1 MSIFSIN
8 DNSNYGSILS
18 QSKANKESKENSKIS
33 FANTFLKQN
42 ASKLNEIQN
51 ANSQTL
57 ARSEVLSNNNALSN
71 NSNSTN
77 ISNSSNTNLSINN
90 ATKTSSPNY
99 DISSEFK
106 NSIYT
111 LKYKQADTSNIV
123 SLAYGYG
130 VDANGYMGSDFNK
143 AAGLP
148 EDFKIHKS
156 TLDEIKKAA
165 ENDPVVSST
174 KEYLGVSEY
183 YTNIDMAETIKQY
196 YNLFFNALGQSFPND
211 KTSFSEADINSMPSG
226 YAIDGFYNG
235 YGAFKHPD
243 AIRNDDIAIKSIADY
258 SNVLISNIYR
268 SQEQLNEANS
278 IYSDSAGLISGI
290 KPETLG
296 LSLEEIKNVSKG
308 EDWQFNPDMSVYPQ
322 NEYGSYSKE
331 ALFMS
336 LIKSQEGRI
345 LYSPKTTLNPTIE
358 AYNRAMAKESFS
370 GPAIHLDSIMTGKSD
385 FKSFFRYWAERGIAE
400 GDLYMYE
407 NNIPKESAMGNWA
420 LDAEIKQA
428 LANGWKAKPS
438 TINSYADSIMDR
450 LNNLIGQTRV

>member
-1 MSIFSIN
+1 
-8 DNSNYGSILS
+8 
-18 QSKANKESKENSKIS
+18 KANKESKENSKIS
-33 FANTFLKQN
+33 FANSFLKQN

-57 ARSEVLSNNNALSN
+57 ARSEVL
-71 NSNSTN
+71 NSTN
-77 ISNSSNTNLSINN
+77 TTNTSNNTNFSISS
-90 ATKTSSPNY
+90 KTSSPNY

-111 LKYKQADTSNIV
+111 LKYKQADISTSTNT
-123 SLAYGYG
+123 AYGYS
-130 VDANGYMGSDFNK
+130 VDKDGYMGSDFNK

-165 ENDPVVSST
+165 ENEPYIADM
-174 KEYLGVSEY
+174 KQYFGVSEY

-196 YNLFFNALGQSFPND
+196 YNLFSNALGQSFPND
-211 KTSFSEADINSMPSG
+211 KTSFSEADINSMPKG
-226 YAIDGFYNG
+226 YAING
-235 YGAFKHPD
+235 
-243 AIRNDDIAIKSIADY
+243 IKSMDFNDP
-258 SNVLISNIYR
+258 SNRMNITHLRDFSNSSITNIY
-268 SQEQLNEANS
+268 QTPEQAKEADE
-278 IYSDSAGLISGI
+278 IWLDSGCMIKGLSS
-290 KPETLG
+290 ETLG

-322 NEYGSYSKE
+322 NEDGSYSKE
-331 ALFMS
+331 TLFMS
-336 LIKSQEGRI
+336 FLKSQGGQPVES
-345 LYSPKTTLNPTIE
+345 LKTTLNPKVE

-385 FKSFFRYWAERGIAE
+385 FKSFFRYWAERGIEE

-428 LANGWKAKPS
+428 IANGWKAKPS

-450 LNNLIGQTRV
+450 

>member
-33 FANTFLKQN
+33 FANAFLKQN
-42 ASKLNEIQN
+42 ASKLSDIESK
-51 ANSQTL
+51 NSQTL
-57 ARSEVLSNNNALSN
+57 ARSEILSNNNALSN

-111 LKYKQADTSNIV
+111 LKYKQVDLNTDT
-123 SLAYGYG
+123 AYGYS
-130 VDANGYMGSDFNK
+130 VDKDGYMGSDFNK

-196 YNLFFNALGQSFPND
+196 YNLFSNALGQSFPND

-226 YAIDGFYNG
+226 YGVSGTQWMDF
-235 YGAFKHPD
+235 
-243 AIRNDDIAIKSIADY
+243 NDP
-258 SNVLISNIYR
+258 SNRMNITGLKDFSNSLISNIYKTP
-268 SQEQLNEANS
+268 EQAKEANDLWA
-278 IYSDSAGLISGI
+278 DSGYMIDGLLP
-290 KPETLG
+290 KTLG

-322 NEYGSYSKE
+322 NEDGSYSKE
-331 ALFMS
+331 TLFMS
-336 LIKSQEGRI
+336 FLKSQGGQPVE
-345 LYSPKTTLNPTIE
+345 SSETTLNPKVE
-358 AYNRAMAKESFS
+358 AYNTAMAKESFS
-370 GPAIHLDSIMTGKSD
+370 TTSVDIGDIMTGKVD
-385 FKSFFRYWAERGIAE
+385 FASLFKYLASKNGKLE
-400 GDLYMYE
+400 GQLYMYE
-407 NNIPKESAMGNWA
+407 NNIPKESAIGNWA

>member
-1 MSIFSIN
+1 MFSIN
-8 DNSNYGSILS
+8 DNSNYNSILS
-18 QSKANKESKENSKIS
+18 QAKANKESKENSKIS
-33 FANTFLKQN
+33 FANAFLKQN

-57 ARSEVLSNNNALSN
+57 ARSEVL
-71 NSNSTN
+71 NSTN
-77 ISNSSNTNLSINN
+77 TTNTSNNTNFSISS
-90 ATKTSSPNY
+90 KTSSPNY

-111 LKYKQADTSNIV
+111 LKFKQADISTSTNT
-123 SLAYGYG
+123 AYGYS
-130 VDANGYMGSDFNK
+130 VDKDGYMGEDFNK

-165 ENDPVVSST
+165 ENEPYIADM
-174 KEYLGVSEY
+174 KQYFGVSEY

-196 YNLFFNALGQSFPND
+196 YNLFSNALGQSFPND
-211 KTSFSEADINSMPSG
+211 KTSFSQADINSMPKG
-226 YAIDGFYNG
+226 YTING
-235 YGAFKHPD
+235 
-243 AIRNDDIAIKSIADY
+243 IKSMDFNDP
-258 SNVLISNIYR
+258 SNRMNITHLRDFSNSLISNVYKTP
-268 SQEQLNEANS
+268 EQAKEADE
-278 IYSDSAGLISGI
+278 IWLDSGCMIKGLSS
-290 KPETLG
+290 ETLG

-322 NEYGSYSKE
+322 NEDGSYSKE

-336 LIKSQEGRI
+336 FLKSYGSGQPVE
-345 LYSPKTTLNPTIE
+345 SPKTTLNPKVE

-370 GPAIHLDSIMTGKSD
+370 GPAINIDSIMTGKSD
-385 FKSFFRYWAERGIAE
+385 FKSFFRYWAERGIEE

-438 TINSYADSIMDR
+438 TIDSYADSIMDR
-450 LNNLIGQTRV
+450 LNNLLGQTRV

>member
-8 DNSNYGSILS
+8 DNSNYNSILS

-33 FANTFLKQN
+33 FANAFLKQN
-42 ASKLNEIQN
+42 ASKLNEIQS

-57 ARSEVLSNNNALSN
+57 ARSEVL
-71 NSNSTN
+71 NSTN
-77 ISNSSNTNLSINN
+77 TTNTSNNTNFSISS
-90 ATKTSSPNY
+90 KTSSPNY

-111 LKYKQADTSNIV
+111 LKYKQADISNNT
-123 SLAYGYG
+123 AYGYS
-130 VDANGYMGSDFNK
+130 VDKDGYMGSDFNK

-165 ENDPVVSST
+165 ENDPVASST

-196 YNLFFNALGQSFPND
+196 YNLFSNALGQSFPND

-226 YAIDGFYNG
+226 YGVSGTQWMDF
-235 YGAFKHPD
+235 
-243 AIRNDDIAIKSIADY
+243 NDP
-258 SNVLISNIYR
+258 SNRMNITGLKDFSNSLISNVYKTH
-268 SQEQLNEANS
+268 EQAKEADDLWV
-278 IYSDSAGLISGI
+278 DSGYMIDGLLP
-290 KPETLG
+290 KTLG

-308 EDWQFNPDMSVYPQ
+308 EDWQFKPDMSFYPK
-322 NEYGSYSKE
+322 NEDGTYTKE
-331 ALFMS
+331 DLFMS
-336 LIKSQEGRI
+336 FLKAQNGQPVE
-345 LYSPKTTLNPTIE
+345 SPKTTLNPTIE

-370 GPAIHLDSIMTGKSD
+370 TTSVDIGDIMTGKVD
-385 FKSFFRYWAERGIAE
+385 FASLFKYLASKNGKLE
-400 GDLYMYE
+400 GQLYMYE
-407 NNIPKESAMGNWA
+407 NNISKESAMGNWA

-428 LANGWKAKPS
+428 IANGWKAKPS

-450 LNNLIGQTRV
+450 LNNLLGQTRV

>member
-18 QSKANKESKENSKIS
+18 QAKANKESKENSKIS
-33 FANTFLKQN
+33 FANAFLKQN

-57 ARSEVLSNNNALSN
+57 ARSEVL
-71 NSNSTN
+71 NSTN
-77 ISNSSNTNLSINN
+77 TTNTSNNTNFSISS
-90 ATKTSSPNY
+90 KTSSPNY

-111 LKYKQADTSNIV
+111 LKYKQADLNTNT
-123 SLAYGYG
+123 AYGYS
-130 VDANGYMGSDFNK
+130 VDKDGYMGSDFNK

-165 ENDPVVSST
+165 ENEPYIADM
-174 KEYLGVSEY
+174 KQYFGVSEY

-196 YNLFFNALGQSFPND
+196 YNLFSNALGQSFPND

-226 YAIDGFYNG
+226 YGVSGTQWMDF
-235 YGAFKHPD
+235 
-243 AIRNDDIAIKSIADY
+243 NDP
-258 SNVLISNIYR
+258 SNRMNITGLKDFSNSLISNIYKTP
-268 SQEQLNEANS
+268 EQAKEADDLWA
-278 IYSDSAGLISGI
+278 DSGYMIDGLLP
-290 KPETLG
+290 KTLG

-322 NEYGSYSKE
+322 NEDGSYSKE

-336 LIKSQEGRI
+336 FLKSQGGQPVE
-345 LYSPKTTLNPTIE
+345 SPKTTLNPKVE
-358 AYNRAMAKESFS
+358 AYNTAMAKESFS
-370 GPAIHLDSIMTGKSD
+370 TTSVDIGDIMTGKVD
-385 FKSFFRYWAERGIAE
+385 FASLFKYLASKNGKLE
-400 GDLYMYE
+400 GQLYMYE

-428 LANGWKAKPS
+428 LANGWKAS
-438 TINSYADSIMDR
+438 SESINSYVGSIMDR

>member
-33 FANTFLKQN
+33 FANAFLKQN
-42 ASKLNEIQN
+42 ASKLSDIESK
-51 ANSQTL
+51 NSQTL
-57 ARSEVLSNNNALSN
+57 ARSEILSNNNALN
-71 NSNSTN
+71 NSSNSAN

-90 ATKTSSPNY
+90 TTKTSSPNY

-111 LKYKQADTSNIV
+111 LKYKQADLSTDT
-123 SLAYGYG
+123 AYGYS
-130 VDANGYMGSDFNK
+130 VDKDGYMGSDFNK

-165 ENDPVVSST
+165 ENEPYIADM
-174 KEYLGVSEY
+174 KQYFGVSEY

-226 YAIDGFYNG
+226 YGVSGTQSMNF
-235 YGAFKHPD
+235 
-243 AIRNDDIAIKSIADY
+243 NDP
-258 SNVLISNIYR
+258 SNRMNITHLRDFSNSLISNVY
-268 SQEQLNEANS
+268 QTPEQAKEANE
-278 IYSDSAGLISGI
+278 IWFDSGCMIKGLSS
-290 KPETLG
+290 ETLG

-322 NEYGSYSKE
+322 NEDGSYSKE

-336 LIKSQEGRI
+336 FLKSQGGQPIE
-345 LYSPKTTLNPTIE
+345 SPKTTLNPTIE

-428 LANGWKAKPS
+428 IANGWKAKPS

>member
-8 DNSNYGSILS
+8 DNSNYNSILS
-18 QSKANKESKENSKIS
+18 QAKANKESKENSKIS
-33 FANTFLKQN
+33 FANAFLKQN

-57 ARSEVLSNNNALSN
+57 ARSEILSNNNALSN

-111 LKYKQADTSNIV
+111 LKYKQVDLSTDT
-123 SLAYGYG
+123 AYGYS
-130 VDANGYMGSDFNK
+130 VDKDGYMGSDFNK

-165 ENDPVVSST
+165 ENEPYIADM
-174 KEYLGVSEY
+174 KQYFGVSEY

-226 YAIDGFYNG
+226 YGVSGTQSMDF
-235 YGAFKHPD
+235 
-243 AIRNDDIAIKSIADY
+243 NDP
-258 SNVLISNIYR
+258 SNRMNITHLRDFSNSLISNVY
-268 SQEQLNEANS
+268 QTPEQAKEANE
-278 IYSDSAGLISGI
+278 IWFDSGCMIKGLSS
-290 KPETLG
+290 ETLG

-322 NEYGSYSKE
+322 NEDGSYSKE

-336 LIKSQEGRI
+336 FLKSQGGQPIE
-345 LYSPKTTLNPTIE
+345 SPKTTLNPTIE

-428 LANGWKAKPS
+428 IANGWKAKPS

>member
-18 QSKANKESKENSKIS
+18 QAKANKESKENSKIS
-33 FANTFLKQN
+33 FANAFLKQN

-57 ARSEVLSNNNALSN
+57 ARSEVL
-71 NSNSTN
+71 NSTN
-77 ISNSSNTNLSINN
+77 TTNTSNNTNFSISS
-90 ATKTSSPNY
+90 KTSSPNY

-111 LKYKQADTSNIV
+111 LKYKQVDLNTDT
-123 SLAYGYG
+123 AYGYS
-130 VDANGYMGSDFNK
+130 VDKDGYMGSDFNK

-196 YNLFFNALGQSFPND
+196 YNLFSNALGQSFPND
-211 KTSFSEADINSMPSG
+211 KTSFSEADINSMPKG
-226 YAIDGFYNG
+226 YAING
-235 YGAFKHPD
+235 
-243 AIRNDDIAIKSIADY
+243 IKSMDFNDP
-258 SNVLISNIYR
+258 SNRMNITHLRDFSNSLISNVY
-268 SQEQLNEANS
+268 QTPEQAKEADE
-278 IYSDSAGLISGI
+278 IWLDSGCMIKGLSS
-290 KPETLG
+290 ETLG

-322 NEYGSYSKE
+322 NEDGSYSKE
-331 ALFMS
+331 TLFMS
-336 LIKSQEGRI
+336 FLKSQGGQPVES
-345 LYSPKTTLNPTIE
+345 LKTTLNPKVE

-385 FKSFFRYWAERGIAE
+385 FKSFFRYWAERGIEE

-428 LANGWKAKPS
+428 IANGWKAKPS

>member
-33 FANTFLKQN
+33 FANAFLKQN
-42 ASKLNEIQN
+42 VSKLSEIQS

-57 ARSEVLSNNNALSN
+57 IKSESLNNNL
-71 NSNSTN
+71 NSNFDTN
-77 ISNSSNTNLSINN
+77 YGLF
-90 ATKTSSPNY
+90 
-99 DISSEFK
+99 SEFQ
-106 NSIYT
+106 NTVHT
-111 LKYKQADTSNIV
+111 LKYKQADLSN
-123 SLAYGYG
+123 STKMAYGYS
-130 VDANGYMGSDFNK
+130 VDKNGYMGSDFNK

-165 ENDPVVSST
+165 ENEPYVAD
-174 KEYLGVSEY
+174 KKQYFGINEY
-183 YTNIDMAETIKQY
+183 YTNIDMAETIRQY
-196 YNLFFNALGQSFPND
+196 YNLFSNALGQSFPND

-226 YAIDGFYNG
+226 YGVSGTQSMDF
-235 YGAFKHPD
+235 
-243 AIRNDDIAIKSIADY
+243 NDP
-258 SNVLISNIYR
+258 SNRMNITHLRDFSNSLISNVY
-268 SQEQLNEANS
+268 QTPEQAKEANE
-278 IYSDSAGLISGI
+278 IWFDSGCMIKGLSS
-290 KPETLG
+290 ETLG

-322 NEYGSYSKE
+322 NEDGSYSKE

-336 LIKSQEGRI
+336 FLKSQGGQPVE
-345 LYSPKTTLNPTIE
+345 SPKTTLNPKIE
-358 AYNRAMAKESFS
+358 TFNRAMAKESFS

-428 LANGWKAKPS
+428 IANGWKAKPS

>member
-33 FANTFLKQN
+33 FANAFLKQN
-42 ASKLNEIQN
+42 ASKLSDIESK
-51 ANSQTL
+51 NSQTL
-57 ARSEVLSNNNALSN
+57 ARSEILSNNNALSN

-77 ISNSSNTNLSINN
+77 ISNSINN

-148 EDFKIHKS
+148 NDFKIHKS

-165 ENDPVVSST
+165 ENEPYIADM
-174 KEYLGVSEY
+174 KQYFGVSEY

-196 YNLFFNALGQSFPND
+196 YNLFSNALGQSFPND

-226 YAIDGFYNG
+226 YGVSGTQWMDF
-235 YGAFKHPD
+235 
-243 AIRNDDIAIKSIADY
+243 NDPSNRMNITHLRDFSNSSIT
-258 SNVLISNIYR
+258 NIYKTP
-268 SQEQLNEANS
+268 EQAKEANE
-278 IYSDSAGLISGI
+278 IWFDSGCMIKGLSS
-290 KPETLG
+290 ETLG

-322 NEYGSYSKE
+322 NEDGSYSKE

-336 LIKSQEGRI
+336 FLKSQGGQPIE
-345 LYSPKTTLNPTIE
+345 SPKTTLNPTIE

>member
-1 MSIFSIN
+1 N

-18 QSKANKESKENSKIS
+18 QAKANKESKENSKIS
-33 FANTFLKQN
+33 FANAFLKQN
-42 ASKLNEIQN
+42 ASKLSDIESK
-51 ANSQTL
+51 NSQTL
-57 ARSEVLSNNNALSN
+57 ARSEVL
-71 NSNSTN
+71 NSTN
-77 ISNSSNTNLSINN
+77 TTNTSNNTNFSISS
-90 ATKTSSPNY
+90 KTNSPNY

-111 LKYKQADTSNIV
+111 LKYKQADISNTSTNT
-123 SLAYGYG
+123 AYGYS
-130 VDANGYMGSDFNK
+130 VDKDGYMGSDFNK

-196 YNLFFNALGQSFPND
+196 YNLFSNALGQSFPND

-226 YAIDGFYNG
+226 YGVSGTQWMDFNDPSNRMNITGLKDFSNSSITNIYQTPEQAKEADDLWADSGYMIDGLLP
-235 YGAFKHPD
+235 K
-243 AIRNDDIAIKSIADY
+243 
-258 SNVLISNIYR
+258 
-268 SQEQLNEANS
+268 
-278 IYSDSAGLISGI
+278 
-290 KPETLG
+290 TLG

-322 NEYGSYSKE
+322 NEDGSYSKE

-336 LIKSQEGRI
+336 FLKSQGGQPVE
-345 LYSPKTTLNPTIE
+345 SPKTTLNPKVE
-358 AYNRAMAKESFS
+358 AYNTAMAKESFS
-370 GPAIHLDSIMTGKSD
+370 TTSVDIGDIMTGKVD
-385 FKSFFRYWAERGIAE
+385 FASLFKYLASKNGKLE
-400 GDLYMYE
+400 GQLYMYE
-407 NNIPKESAMGNWA
+407 NNIPKESAIGNWA

-438 TINSYADSIMDR
+438 TIDSYADSIMDR

>member
-33 FANTFLKQN
+33 FANAFLKQN

-57 ARSEVLSNNNALSN
+57 ARSEVL
-71 NSNSTN
+71 NSTN
-77 ISNSSNTNLSINN
+77 TTNTSNNTNFSISS
-90 ATKTSSPNY
+90 KTSSPNY

-148 EDFKIHKS
+148 NDFKIHKS

-165 ENDPVVSST
+165 ENEPYIADM
-174 KEYLGVSEY
+174 KQYFGVSEY

-196 YNLFFNALGQSFPND
+196 YNLFSNALGQSFPND

-226 YAIDGFYNG
+226 YGVSGTQSMDF
-235 YGAFKHPD
+235 
-243 AIRNDDIAIKSIADY
+243 NDS
-258 SNVLISNIYR
+258 SNRMNITHLRDLSNSLISNVYKTP
-268 SQEQLNEANS
+268 EQAKEADE
-278 IYSDSAGLISGI
+278 IWLDSGCMIKGLSS
-290 KPETLG
+290 ETLG

-322 NEYGSYSKE
+322 NEDGSYSKE

-336 LIKSQEGRI
+336 FLKSQGGQPIE
-345 LYSPKTTLNPTIE
+345 SPKTTLNPTIE

-428 LANGWKAKPS
+428 IANGWKAKPS
-438 TINSYADSIMDR
+438 TIDSYADSIMDR

>member
-18 QSKANKESKENSKIS
+18 QAKANKESKENSKIS
-33 FANTFLKQN
+33 FANSFLKQN

-57 ARSEVLSNNNALSN
+57 ARSEVL
-71 NSNSTN
+71 NSTN
-77 ISNSSNTNLSINN
+77 TTNTSNNTNFSISS
-90 ATKTSSPNY
+90 KTSSPNY

-111 LKYKQADTSNIV
+111 LKYKQVDISNTSTNT
-123 SLAYGYG
+123 AYGYS
-130 VDANGYMGSDFNK
+130 VDKDGYMGSDFNK

-196 YNLFFNALGQSFPND
+196 YNLFSNALGQSFPND
-211 KTSFSEADINSMPSG
+211 KTSFSQADINSMPKG
-226 YAIDGFYNG
+226 YAING
-235 YGAFKHPD
+235 
-243 AIRNDDIAIKSIADY
+243 IKSMDFNDP
-258 SNVLISNIYR
+258 SNRMNITGLKDFSNSLISNVYKTP
-268 SQEQLNEANS
+268 EQAKEADDLWV
-278 IYSDSAGLISGI
+278 DSGYMIDGLLP
-290 KPETLG
+290 KTLG

-322 NEYGSYSKE
+322 NEDGSYSKE

-336 LIKSQEGRI
+336 FLKAQNGQPVE
-345 LYSPKTTLNPTIE
+345 SPKTTLNPTIE

-370 GPAIHLDSIMTGKSD
+370 TTSVDIGDIMTGKVD
-385 FKSFFRYWAERGIAE
+385 FASLFKYLASKNGKLE
-400 GDLYMYE
+400 GQLYMYE

-428 LANGWKAKPS
+428 IANGWKAKPS

>member
-8 DNSNYGSILS
+8 DNSNYNSILS

-33 FANTFLKQN
+33 FANAFLKQN
-42 ASKLNEIQN
+42 ASKLSDIESK
-51 ANSQTL
+51 NSQTL
-57 ARSEVLSNNNALSN
+57 ARSEVLSNNNALN
-71 NSNSTN
+71 NSSNSTN

-111 LKYKQADTSNIV
+111 LKYKQADISTSTNT
-123 SLAYGYG
+123 AYGYS
-130 VDANGYMGSDFNK
+130 VDKDGYMGSDFNK

-156 TLDEIKKAA
+156 TLDEIERKA
-165 ENDPVVSST
+165 ENNSYTSDI
-174 KEYLGVSEY
+174 KKYLGIDKY

-196 YNLFFNALGQSFPND
+196 YNLFSNALGQSFPND
-211 KTSFSEADINSMPSG
+211 KTSFSEADINSMPKG
-226 YAIDGFYNG
+226 YAING
-235 YGAFKHPD
+235 
-243 AIRNDDIAIKSIADY
+243 IKSMDFNDP
-258 SNVLISNIYR
+258 SNRMNITHLRDFSNSLISNVYKTP
-268 SQEQLNEANS
+268 EQAKEADE
-278 IYSDSAGLISGI
+278 IWLDSGCMIKGLSS
-290 KPETLG
+290 ETLG

-322 NEYGSYSKE
+322 NEDGSYSKE
-331 ALFMS
+331 TLFMS
-336 LIKSQEGRI
+336 FLKSQGGQPVES
-345 LYSPKTTLNPTIE
+345 LKTTLNPKVE

-370 GPAIHLDSIMTGKSD
+370 GPAIHLDSIMTGKSE
-385 FKSFFRYWAERGIAE
+385 FKSFFRYWAERGIEE

-428 LANGWKAKPS
+428 IANGWKAKPS

>member
-18 QSKANKESKENSKIS
+18 QAKANKESKENSKIS
-33 FANTFLKQN
+33 FANSFLKQN

-57 ARSEVLSNNNALSN
+57 ARSEVL
-71 NSNSTN
+71 NSTN
-77 ISNSSNTNLSINN
+77 TTNTSNNTNFSISS
-90 ATKTSSPNY
+90 KTSSPNY

-111 LKYKQADTSNIV
+111 LKYKQADISTSTNT
-123 SLAYGYG
+123 AYGYS
-130 VDANGYMGSDFNK
+130 VDKDGYMGSDFNK

-196 YNLFFNALGQSFPND
+196 YNLFSNALGQSFPND

-226 YAIDGFYNG
+226 YGVSGTQWMDFNDPSNRMNITHLRDFSNSSITNIYQTPEQMKEAESLYIQSGSLIDGING
-235 YGAFKHPD
+235 HSF
-243 AIRNDDIAIKSIADY
+243 
-258 SNVLISNIYR
+258 
-268 SQEQLNEANS
+268 
-278 IYSDSAGLISGI
+278 
-290 KPETLG
+290 G

-322 NEYGSYSKE
+322 NEDGSYSKE

-336 LIKSQEGRI
+336 FLKSYGSGQPVE
-345 LYSPKTTLNPTIE
+345 SSETTLNPKVE
-358 AYNRAMAKESFS
+358 AYNRAMAKESFN
-370 GPAIHLDSIMTGKSD
+370 GDSIALNDIMTGKVD
-385 FKSFFRYWAERGIAE
+385 FASLLKGYAQDGW
-400 GDLYMYE
+400 
-407 NNIPKESAMGNWA
+407 
-420 LDAEIKQA
+420 LDADIYAMEKGVAWQNTSIGYGGAWFDNQFNQA
-428 LANGWKAKPS
+428 KANDWKAS
-438 TINSYADSIMDR
+438 NQSIDSYVNSIMDR
-450 LNNLIGQTRV
+450 LNNLLGQTRV